1 MKTNLIFLLLCAL
14 SLQSLAQQ
22 SSTTVNDPRFKGL
35 DTAFQHVLK
44 TWHAAGFAVA
54 VIEKNKVVY
63 AKGFGYRDIAGKLP
77 VTPNTLFAIG
87 SCTKAFTA
95 TLIGKLQQDGKLD
108 IDKPVNNYLPGLKFY
123 NDAMTNTITLR
134 DMMSHRTGLPRHDLS
149 WYFFNTPSTDSLVQR
164 VQYME
169 PTFGIRQKWQYNNF
183 MFAAQGDVVQHL
195 SGKSW
200 QENIREKFFVPL
212 GMSRS
217 DLSIPELEKT
227 DDVATGY
234 GLKKDSIIK
243 KLDYYHIDGM
253 EPAGAINSSVN
264 DMAKWVITWINNGKY
279 EGKEIIPARFRDEA
293 ISSQSIVDG
302 ALPKK
307 ENPGIYFANYGFGWF
322 LASYRGHYQVEH
334 GGNIDGF
341 SASTC
346 FFPADSVG
354 IVVLSNQDGSAVPGI
369 VRSLISD
376 RMLNLKYHDW
386 NSDLKNTVD
395 KGKKDAEKAEKSK
408 TTITVKHSPATHAL
422 AEFAGIYKNPG
433 YGTMKLY
440 VRSDSLFVKTV
451 TQTLWLRHNNY
462 DVFDIFNSDPKE
474 GIDTSDNSGPKIQF
488 RLNLTGDVDGLESL
502 FEAGLKP
509 IVFTKEIEAKAVTAG
524 ELQKYTGD
532 YGLAGLTVK
541 VYVKDGKTL
550 FVLVPGQPDY
560 EMIPMGNDK
569 FALKILS
576 GYYLQFGPPGEAK
589 ITEATFIQPN
599 GSFKAMRK

>member
-234 GLKKDSIIK
+234 GLKKDAIIFSTLPSRNGIAVK
-243 KLDYYHIDGM
+243 FRK
-253 EPAGAINSSVN
+253 GATGKAIVIIYDN
-264 DMAKWVITWINNGKY
+264 DKN
-279 EGKEIIPARFRDEA
+279 
-293 ISSQSIVDG
+293 
-302 ALPKK
+302 
-307 ENPGIYFANYGFGWF
+307 
-322 LASYRGHYQVEH
+322 
-334 GGNIDGF
+334 
-341 SASTC
+341 
-346 FFPADSVG
+346 
-354 IVVLSNQDGSAVPGI
+354 VLRKDI
-369 VRSLISD
+369 LSD
-376 RMLNLKYHDW
+376 
-386 NSDLKNTVD
+386 
-395 KGKKDAEKAEKSK
+395 EKSLEK
-408 TTITVKHSPATHAL
+408 GYILTSLENGDYTVEVTLNQSV
-422 AEFAGIYKNPG
+422 
-433 YGTMKLY
+433 MKKAIHVY
-440 VRSDSLFVKTV
+440 MEGQVKTF
-451 TQTLWLRHNNY
+451 L
-462 DVFDIFNSDPKE
+462 IKS
-474 GIDTSDNSGPKIQF
+474 
-488 RLNLTGDVDGLESL
+488 
-502 FEAGLKP
+502 
-509 IVFTKEIEAKAVTAG
+509 
-524 ELQKYTGD
+524 
-532 YGLAGLTVK
+532 
-541 VYVKDGKTL
+541 
-550 FVLVPGQPDY
+550 
-560 EMIPMGNDK
+560 
-569 FALKILS
+569 
-576 GYYLQFGPPGEAK
+576 
-589 ITEATFIQPN
+589 
-599 GSFKAMRK
+599 